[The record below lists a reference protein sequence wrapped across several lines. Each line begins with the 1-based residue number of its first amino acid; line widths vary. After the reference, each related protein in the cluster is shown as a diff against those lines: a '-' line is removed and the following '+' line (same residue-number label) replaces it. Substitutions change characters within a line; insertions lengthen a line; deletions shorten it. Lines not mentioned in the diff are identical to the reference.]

1 MKSILRNTVFNAI
14 ALFILSQI
22 LSGVKVSGGIQT
34 LLLSGFIL
42 SILFIVLKPILNLFS
57 LPLNMITLGLFSFLT
72 NAILLYLLTIIVPNV
87 SISQFT
93 FNGFSFAGFVI
104 PVMHFSTFWAFI
116 ISAALLALVINFF
129 HWLIKR

>member
-1 MKSILRNTVFNAI
+1 MKAILRNTVFNAI
-14 ALFILSQI
+14 SLFILSQI

-57 LPLNMITLGLFSFLT
+57 LPLNMVTFGLFSFLT
-72 NAILLYLLTIIVPNV
+72 NAILLYVLTVFVPNI
-87 SISQFT
+87 SISEFT
-93 FNGFSFAGFVI
+93 FSGFSFAGFVI
-104 PVMHFSTFWAFI
+104 PLMHFSTLFAFI
-116 ISAALLALVINFF
+116 ISAAALALVINFF

>member
-1 MKSILRNTVFNAI
+1 MKGILRNTIFNAI

-22 LSGVKVSGGIQT
+22 LPGVKVIGGIQT

-57 LPLNMITLGLFSFLT
+57 LPLNMITLGLFSFIS
-72 NAILLYLLTIIVPNV
+72 NAILLYILTVFVPNV
-87 SISQFT
+87 SISEFT
-93 FNGFSFAGFVI
+93 FSGFSFAGFVI
-104 PVMHFSTFWAFI
+104 PVMNFSTFWAFI

>member
-1 MKSILRNTVFNAI
+1 MKGILRNTVFNAI
-14 ALFILSQI
+14 ALFILTQI

-34 LLLSGFIL
+34 LILSGFIL

-57 LPLNMITLGLFSFLT
+57 LPLNMVTLGLFSFLT
-72 NAILLYLLTIIVPNV
+72 NAILLYILTIIVPNV

-93 FNGFSFAGFVI
+93 FNGFSFSGFVI

-116 ISAALLALVINFF
+116 ISAAALALVINFF